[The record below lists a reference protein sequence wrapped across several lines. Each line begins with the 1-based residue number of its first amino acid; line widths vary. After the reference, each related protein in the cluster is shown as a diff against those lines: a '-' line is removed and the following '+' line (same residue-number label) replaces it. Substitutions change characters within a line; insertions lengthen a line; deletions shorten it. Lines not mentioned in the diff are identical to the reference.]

1 MRHARPASTWERDGL
16 NAMPAASVQRLALV
30 WLGALAL
37 AAGGGCQAIVARPQA
52 RLTGPQTLPR
62 IGEPVP
68 TEKDKSTLAPYI
80 IEPPDILF
88 IEAIRVVPKPPYH
101 LQANDVVSID
111 MGPDLVDAVAPGRR
125 DNRYVV
131 SPSGRIDL
139 GPQFGKVQV
148 AGMTEDEATE
158 AIIDKLKAEFE
169 EPSISV
175 QLFQSSGL
183 QPITGEH
190 LVSPDGTV
198 NLGTY
203 GLTYVAGMTI
213 EEAQAA
219 INKQL
224 AKMLDNPQVSLSVFA
239 YNSKMY
245 YVITEGAGLGD
256 LAARFPI
263 TGNETV
269 LDAITQIGGTS
280 RMSSSNIWIA
290 RPAPGGI
297 GCDEILPVNWKEITK
312 GGGTATN
319 YQVLPGDRIFIAE
332 NKMIALDSA
341 ITQAIG
347 PFERIFGFT
356 LLGTQTVQTINRFPL
371 GFSGS
376 GTF

>member
-1 MRHARPASTWERDGL
+1 MSAVSFPRLVLVWLAT
-16 NAMPAASVQRLALV
+16 LALV
-30 WLGALAL
+30 
-37 AAGGGCQAIVARPQA
+37 AGGGCQAIVARPQA
-52 RLTGPQTLPR
+52 RLSGPQTLPPV
-62 IGEPVP
+62 GEPVP

-88 IEAIRVVPKPPYH
+88 IEVLRLVPKPPYH

-111 MGPDLVDAVAPGRR
+111 MGPDLIDAIAPSRR

-148 AGMTEDEATE
+148 AGLTEDEATA

-169 EPSISV
+169 EPAISL
-175 QLFQSSGL
+175 QLFAASAL
-183 QPITGEH
+183 QPISGEH

-203 GLTYVAGMTI
+203 GLCYVAGMTI

-219 INKQL
+219 VVAQL
-224 AKMLDNPQVSLSVFA
+224 SKAIDQPQVSLSVFA

-256 LAARFPI
+256 LAARFPV

-269 LDAITQIGGTS
+269 LDAITQIGGLS
-280 RMSSSNIWIA
+280 RMSSSEIWIA
-290 RPAPGGI
+290 RPAPGGV
-297 GCDEILPVNWKEITK
+297 GCDEVLPVNWKEITK

-319 YQVLPGDRIFIAE
+319 YQILPGDRIFIAE
-332 NKMIALDSA
+332 NKMIALDSTLQKTIA
-341 ITQAIG
+341 

-356 LLGTQTVQTINRFPL
+356 LLSTQAIQTINRFPL
-371 GFSGS
+371 GFNGSGS
-376 GTF
+376 F

>member
-1 MRHARPASTWERDGL
+1 M
-16 NAMPAASVQRLALV
+16 
-30 WLGALAL
+30 L
-37 AAGGGCQAIVARPQA
+37 AAGWQRGLMLCLGLCMLAAAGGCQALVARPQA
-52 RLTGPQTLPR
+52 RLSGPQLLPPV
-62 IGEPVP
+62 GEPVP
-68 TEKDKSTLAPYI
+68 TEKDKSTLAPYV

-88 IEAIRVVPKPPYH
+88 IEALRTVPKPPYH

-111 MGPDLVDAVAPGRR
+111 MGAELQDMLAPTRR

-148 AGMTEDEATE
+148 VGLTEDEATA
-158 AIIDKLKAEFE
+158 AIVDKLKVEFE
-169 EPSISV
+169 DPAISL
-175 QLFQSSGL
+175 QLYQSSGL

-190 LVSPDGTV
+190 IVAPDGTV
-198 NLGTY
+198 NLGSY
-203 GLTYVAGMTI
+203 GLTYVAGMTV
-213 EEAQAA
+213 EQAQEA
-219 INKQL
+219 INQQL
-224 AKMLDNPQVSLSVFA
+224 SKKLDNPQSSVSVFS

-256 LAARFPI
+256 LVARFPV

-280 RMSSSNIWIA
+280 RMSGSDVWIA
-290 RPAPGGI
+290 RPAPGGV

-332 NKMIALDSA
+332 NKMVALDSA
-341 ITQAIG
+341 LSKAIA
-347 PFERIFGFT
+347 PFERILGFT

-376 GTF
+376 GSF